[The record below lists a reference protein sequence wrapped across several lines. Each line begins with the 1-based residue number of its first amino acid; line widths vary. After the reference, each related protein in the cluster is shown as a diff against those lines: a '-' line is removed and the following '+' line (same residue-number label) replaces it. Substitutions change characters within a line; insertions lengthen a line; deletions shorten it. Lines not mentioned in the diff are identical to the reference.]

1 MAAQSATPLLKVEGL
16 KQYFKVNKN
25 FTVKAVDDVSFE
37 IYPGETYGLVG
48 ESGSGKSTIG
58 RSIIRLYDP
67 TAGKITFDGQDISGR
82 LTHAQNNTLRTQM
95 QMIFQDPMSSLNPR
109 KKVEDIIGE
118 GLDIHHMYKTRE
130 ERREKVEKILAKVG
144 LAPEHAERYPHQFSG
159 GQRQRVGI
167 ARALIMNPKLII
179 ADECISALD
188 VSIQAQVVNLLYNIV
203 DRIYIGHISG
213 IGAAALTGVGL
224 FTPILMLLNAF
235 AMLIGSGGAPRTAI
249 AMGQGDKKQAEKIV
263 SNSFTMLLLFSVVLT
278 IVFYAAA
285 PTLLRLF
292 GASDTTLPYALAY
305 SRIYILGTIC
315 VLIVLGM
322 NTFITAQGFA
332 KISMLTTVI
341 GAVINI
347 VLDPILIFGLGMGV
361 KGAAIATVL
370 SQAVGAIWVIRFL
383 TGPKTIL
390 KIRKEDMK
398 LEGKI
403 IMPVLALG
411 ISTFVMLSTE
421 SLLSISFS
429 SSLARYGGDVAVGAM
444 TVITSA
450 SQLCTMPISGICQGG
465 QPVMSFNFGAGKK
478 DRVKQAF
485 RFQLTL
491 CLSYT
496 TIFWLLMMLVP
507 GAVAGIFTSDA
518 SLIDYTTWAM
528 RIYMAGIFSTGVQ
541 IACQQSFMALGQAK
555 VSLLLA
561 CLRKLILLIPLIFIL
576 PHVVANPVFGVFLAE
591 PVSDIIAATVTA
603 TTFFLQFNKILDKG
617 AGRV

>member
-1 MAAQSATPLLKVEGL
+1 MAQTQKKQQDMGTGDVKKLLL
-16 KQYFKVNKN
+16 QLMIP
-25 FTVKAVDDVSFE
+25 AVV
-37 IYPGETYGLVG
+37 
-48 ESGSGKSTIG
+48 
-58 RSIIRLYDP
+58 
-67 TAGKITFDGQDISGR
+67 
-82 LTHAQNNTLRTQM
+82 
-95 QMIFQDPMSSLNPR
+95 
-109 KKVEDIIGE
+109 
-118 GLDIHHMYKTRE
+118 
-130 ERREKVEKILAKVG
+130 
-144 LAPEHAERYPHQFSG
+144 
-159 GQRQRVGI
+159 
-167 ARALIMNPKLII
+167 
-179 ADECISALD
+179 
-188 VSIQAQVVNLLYNIV
+188 AQVVNLLYNIV

-292 GASDTTLPYALAY
+292 GASDTTLPYALTY

-332 KISMLTTVI
+332 TVI

-450 SQLCTMPISGICQGG
+450 SQLCTLPIQGVCQGG

-478 DRVKQAF
+478 PRVKEAF

-491 CLSYT
+491 CGAYT
-496 TIFWLLMMLVP
+496 CLFWLAMMLAP
-507 GAVAGIFTSDA
+507 GAVAGIFTSDSA
-518 SLIDYTTWAM
+518 LISYTTWAM
-528 RIYMAGIFSTGVQ
+528 RIYMAGIFAMGFQ

-561 CLRKLILLIPLIFIL
+561 CLRKIILLIPLIFIL
-576 PHVVANPVFGVFLAE
+576 PHLLPDPVFGVFLAE
-591 PVSDIIAATVTA
+591 PVSDILAATIT
-603 TTFFLQFNKILDKG
+603 TITFFSRFNGILERG
-617 AGRV
+617 AAKV